1 MYIRVLDVP
10 LPTTSVERSRSQCHS
25 PKTQNENQKHAI
37 APWLSY
43 QPNKPL
49 CFGAHYLLK
58 IVYIAIY
65 CLRNRTSVR
74 TSAHRHNHPH
84 THCTYIRTHPMYICT
99 HRTHDSADRSCTVA
113 RRNVPGDF
121 EVMMARS
128 SSYAAREPLSPV
140 KLCSRRN
147 AFCGWWPRMT
157 Y

>member
-43 QPNKPL
+43 QSNKPL
-49 CFGAHYLLK
+49 CFGARYLLT
-58 IVYIAIY
+58 IVYTAIY
-65 CLRNRTSVR
+65 CLRNRASVR

-84 THCTYIRTHPMYICT
+84 THCTFARTLCT
-99 HRTHDSADRSCTVA
+99 SARTVRTTAQTDRAPSPVVMFLG
-113 RRNVPGDF
+113 NF
-121 EVMMARS
+121 EVMMAPS

-140 KLCSRRN
+140 KLC
-147 AFCGWWPRMT
+147 WWPRMT
-157 Y
+157 RSRPEY